1 MTPDRYLIIL
11 REELLKVPGKV
22 SAPLAAETNP
32 AMVAAMM
39 KQAFSQAYRRAM
51 TRYRSERKKARTP
64 SAHSTSTRP
73 LTH

>member
-22 SAPLAAETNP
+22 SARIAAETNP

-39 KQAFSQAYRRAM
+39 KQAFAQAYRKAA
-51 TRYRSERKKARTP
+51 TRYRNEQKKAR
-64 SAHSTSTRP
+64 
-73 LTH
+73 